1 VYAELQTKGVVNVGN
16 NPMYVQ
22 YVQVQLVSR
31 FIPISARLLAR
42 FQLLENN
49 MYIDEHWLD

>member
-1 VYAELQTKGVVNVGN
+1 MYAELQTKGVVNVGN

-31 FIPISARLLAR
+31 FIAISARLLAR